1 MQNIWFLYNK
11 FVKYIINYHYR
22 KLYQLT
28 SRSFLANQPIFEN
41 QKEVFKRRVEKIG
54 FGDMF
59 QKYDLK
65 LDI

>member
-1 MQNIWFLYNK
+1 MQ
-11 FVKYIINYHYR
+11 
-22 KLYQLT
+22 LYQLT